1 VWLAGIHRSI
11 PYTRPGIGVLAMN
24 VARRIGANMVAAV
37 GGKAIIALT
46 GVATVAIMTRQLGV
60 ADYGVLR
67 TALTFVLFPATF
79 ANLGLN
85 YIMLREVG
93 VETVRADRIVS
104 AALGLRLTAGALFL
118 AAGLGISLLIPW
130 SPIVRWTILIASVGM
145 LAYIGNEIIT
155 GVLQWQL
162 RQELAIVAEVAG
174 AAVTLAGVV
183 LATKLG
189 LGVLSMAAVST
200 VGFLLTFL
208 LAWALA
214 GRLRSVRPIVDKE
227 IWWQLVRPGLPLAA
241 SAWFTLVSLRGDTL
255 LLSLL
260 KPAAEVGFYGVATK
274 IYEVGLQLPILFG
287 GLLMPLFAR
296 SANDPRQLRTQV
308 TAALHVLVVVGIA
321 IVLGLGFFARD
332 IVVLLAGP
340 AFIPSTAAVQI
351 AGMSLALAGCTAAL
365 RYAAVA
371 QGRQMRLMALDGV
384 TSVLAVITYLILIPS
399 LSFIGAAIGTLV
411 VEIVMLIS
419 LSMLVGKG
427 VGGIPWPTHLVRT
440 LLAGLLAAA
449 GIALLHETSLPVWA
463 VGSFAI
469 LIYAG
474 LLMLTGALTVSQL
487 RAVLVTGP

>member
-1 VWLAGIHRSI
+1 
-11 PYTRPGIGVLAMN
+11 MN

-130 SPIVRWTILIASVGM
+130 SPVVRWTILIASIGM
-145 LAYIGNEIIT
+145 LAYIGNEIVT

-174 AAVTLAGVV
+174 AVVTLAGVV

-189 LGVLSMAAVST
+189 LGVLSMTTVST

-296 SANDPRQLRTQV
+296 SAHDPRQLRTQV
-308 TAALHVLVVVGIA
+308 TSALHVLVVVGIA

-419 LSMLVGKG
+419 LSLLVGKG

-449 GIALLHETSLPVWA
+449 GIALLRETSLSVWA

-474 LLMLTGALTVSQL
+474 LLMLTGALTPTQL
-487 RAVLVTGP
+487 RAVLVTRP

>member
-1 VWLAGIHRSI
+1 
-11 PYTRPGIGVLAMN
+11 MN
-24 VARRIGANMVAAV
+24 VARRIGANMAAAV

-85 YIMLREVG
+85 YIMLREVA
-93 VETVRADRIVS
+93 VDTVRADRIAS
-104 AALGLRLTAGALFL
+104 AALGLRLTAGSLFL
-118 AAGLGISLLIPW
+118 AAGLGITFLIPW
-130 SPIVRWTILIASVGM
+130 SPVVRWTILIASVGM
-145 LAYIGNEIIT
+145 LAYIGNEIVT

-162 RQELAIVAEVAG
+162 RQELAIVAEVSG
-174 AAVTLAGVV
+174 AVVTLAGAV

-189 LGVLSMAAVST
+189 LGVLTMTAVNT

-214 GRLRSVRPIVDKE
+214 GRLRSVRPIVDTE

-296 SANDPRQLRTQV
+296 SANDPRQLRTQI
-308 TAALHVLVVVGIA
+308 AGGLHVLVVVGIA
-321 IVLGLGFFARD
+321 IVLGLGFFSRD

-340 AFIPSTAAVQI
+340 AFVPSTVAVQI
-351 AGMSLALAGCTAAL
+351 AGISLALAGCSAAL

-371 QGRQMRLMALDGV
+371 QGRQMRLMTLDGV

-399 LSFIGAAIGTLV
+399 LSFIGAAAGTLV

-419 LSMLVGKG
+419 LSVLVGQG
-427 VGGIPWPTHLVRT
+427 VGGVPWPTHLART
-440 LLAGLLAAA
+440 LLAGLLAAG
-449 GIALLHETSLPVWA
+449 GIALLRETPLPIWT
-463 VGSFAI
+463 VGSFAA
-469 LIYAG
+469 LLYAG
-474 LLMLTGALTVSQL
+474 LLMLTGALTPAQL
-487 RAVLVTGP
+487 RAVLMTRP

>member
-1 VWLAGIHRSI
+1 
-11 PYTRPGIGVLAMN
+11 
-24 VARRIGANMVAAV
+24 
-37 GGKAIIALT
+37 
-46 GVATVAIMTRQLGV
+46 
-60 ADYGVLR
+60 
-67 TALTFVLFPATF
+67 
-79 ANLGLN
+79 
-85 YIMLREVG
+85 
-93 VETVRADRIVS
+93 
-104 AALGLRLTAGALFL
+104 
-118 AAGLGISLLIPW
+118 
-130 SPIVRWTILIASVGM
+130 
-145 LAYIGNEIIT
+145 
-155 GVLQWQL
+155 
-162 RQELAIVAEVAG
+162 
-174 AAVTLAGVV
+174 
-183 LATKLG
+183 
-189 LGVLSMAAVST
+189 
-200 VGFLLTFL
+200 
-208 LAWALA
+208 
-214 GRLRSVRPIVDKE
+214 
-227 IWWQLVRPGLPLAA
+227 
-241 SAWFTLVSLRGDTL
+241 
-255 LLSLL
+255 
-260 KPAAEVGFYGVATK
+260 
-274 IYEVGLQLPILFG
+274 
-287 GLLMPLFAR
+287 MPLFAR
-296 SANDPRQLRTQV
+296 SANDPRRLRTQV
-308 TAALHVLVVVGIA
+308 TGALHVLVVVGIA

-463 VGSFAI
+463 VGSLAI

>member
-1 VWLAGIHRSI
+1 MWLAGIHRSI

-130 SPIVRWTILIASVGM
+130 SPIVRWTILIASIGM

-162 RQELAIVAEVAG
+162 RQELAIVAEVVG

-384 TSVLAVITYLILIPS
+384 TGVLAVITYLILIPS

>member
-1 VWLAGIHRSI
+1 
-11 PYTRPGIGVLAMN
+11 MN
-24 VARRIGANMVAAV
+24 VARRIGANMAAAV

-60 ADYGVLR
+60 EDYGVLR

-85 YIMLREVG
+85 YIMLREVA
-93 VETVRADRIVS
+93 VDTVRADRIVS
-104 AALGLRLTAGALFL
+104 AALGLRLVAGALFL
-118 AAGLGISLLIPW
+118 AAGLGVTLLIPW
-130 SPIVRWTILIASVGM
+130 SPVVRWTILIASVGM
-145 LAYIGNEIIT
+145 LAYIGNEIVT

-162 RQELAIVAEVAG
+162 CQELAMVAEVVG
-174 AAVTLAGVV
+174 AVLTLAGAV
-183 LATKLG
+183 LVAKLG
-189 LGVLSMAAVST
+189 LGVLSMTSAST
-200 VGFLLTFL
+200 AGFLLAFL
-208 LAWALA
+208 LAWVLA
-214 GRLRSVRPIVDKE
+214 ARLRSVRPIVDTQ

-296 SANDPRQLRTQV
+296 AANDPMRLRTQV
-308 TAALHVLVVVGIA
+308 SGALHVLVVVGIA

-340 AFIPSTAAVQI
+340 AFVPSTAAVQI
-351 AGMSLALAGCTAAL
+351 AGGSLALAGCSAAL

-371 QGRQMRLMALDGV
+371 QGRQMRLMAIDGF
-384 TSVLAVITYLILIPS
+384 TALLAVITYLVLIPS
-399 LSFIGAAIGTLV
+399 LSYIGAAIGTLV
-411 VEIVMLIS
+411 VEVVMVTS

-440 LLAGLLAAA
+440 LLAGLLAAG
-449 GIALLHETSLPVWA
+449 GIALLRQTSLPVWVVGGVA
-463 VGSFAI
+463 V
-469 LIYAG
+469 LLYAG
-474 LLMLTGALTVSQL
+474 LLMLTGALTVTQL
-487 RAVLVTGP
+487 RTVLVTRP